1 MVCSASLKC
10 VTAAIIATKNDVAN
24 TVLAKPALARFLE
37 VFTGRCQLV
46 EENWIVRLFAVS
58 EVYMTCICVG

>member
-1 MVCSASLKC
+1 MA
-10 VTAAIIATKNDVAN
+10 AAIIATKNGVAN
-24 TVLAKPALARFLE
+24 TVLAKPVLARFLE

-58 EVYMTCICVG
+58 EIYMTCICVG

>member
-1 MVCSASLKC
+1 MTV
-10 VTAAIIATKNDVAN
+10 AIIATKNGVAN
-24 TVLAKPALARFLE
+24 TVLAKPVLARFLE

-58 EVYMTCICVG
+58 EIYMTCICVG

>member
-1 MVCSASLKC
+1 
-10 VTAAIIATKNDVAN
+10 VTAAIIATKNGVAN
-24 TVLAKPALARFLE
+24 TVLAKPVLARFLE

-58 EVYMTCICVG
+58 EIYMTCICVG

>member
-1 MVCSASLKC
+1 MS
-10 VTAAIIATKNDVAN
+10 ATKNGVAN

-46 EENWIVRLFAVS
+46 EENWIARLFAVS
-58 EVYMTCICVG
+58 EICVTCICVG

>member
-1 MVCSASLKC
+1 M
-10 VTAAIIATKNDVAN
+10 TAAIIATKNGVAN
-24 TVLAKPALARFLE
+24 TVLAKPVLARFLE

-58 EVYMTCICVG
+58 EIYMTCICVG

>member
-1 MVCSASLKC
+1 M
-10 VTAAIIATKNDVAN
+10 TAAIIATKNGVAN

-58 EVYMTCICVG
+58 EIYMTCICVG